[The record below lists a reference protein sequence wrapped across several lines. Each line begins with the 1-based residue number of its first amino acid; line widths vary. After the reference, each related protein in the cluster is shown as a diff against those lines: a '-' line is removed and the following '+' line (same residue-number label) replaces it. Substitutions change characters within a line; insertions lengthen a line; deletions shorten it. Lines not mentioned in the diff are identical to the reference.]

1 MRTRTIRHYETSCTG
16 KASQGQKRPNSIE
29 RKGLELNNLDF
40 RHHYNLGAF
49 FFWSVMNELI
59 QAVRCHRYAGL
70 DKNGKPVP
78 SPDPLKDVLKLE
90 EIPAPPCTD
99 GQVLIDTYYAGVQ
112 YPDALQAQGLY
123 QMKPD
128 LPYVPG
134 MDVTG
139 VVRATGSGVDHIA
152 VGDRVIAQMAI
163 GGLASVIS
171 VAATNVWKAPQSI
184 PLAKCANLGRNFFPA
199 YHSLKTLGNIAP
211 GDLVLVDGASGGV
224 GMAAIE
230 LAKAMG
236 AQVIAGVS
244 VPEKTSLPSEAGAD
258 RVFCYG
264 RDRDSYRNFKNDV
277 KQASAELGHPEGVD
291 CVLDMVQGDL
301 FEAVLVSAIRPLGVI
316 CLVGFTAGQKPIR
329 PGILLIKQAT
339 VVGSIWAG
347 WAKKYPSAHQDN
359 VAEIMGFFES
369 GSISPRVDRLFPVH
383 DYLKAFELFEHNR
396 GRGNTV
402 VCFREE

>member
-1 MRTRTIRHYETSCTG
+1 MTE
-16 KASQGQKRPNSIE
+16 
-29 RKGLELNNLDF
+29 F
-40 RHHYNLGAF
+40 
-49 FFWSVMNELI
+49 I

-70 DKNGKPVP
+70 DKMGKPI
-78 SPDPLKDVLKLE
+78 STPDPLSEVLRLE
-90 EIPAPPCTD
+90 EIPAPSCSD
-99 GQVLIDTYYAGVQ
+99 GQVLIDTYYAGIQ
-112 YPDALQAQGLY
+112 YPDTLQAQGLY
-123 QMKPD
+123 QMKPE
-128 LPYVPG
+128 LPYIPG

-139 VVRATGSGVDHIA
+139 TVKSVGAGVEHVN
-152 VGDRVIAQMAI
+152 VGDRVIAQMSI
-163 GGLASVIS
+163 GGLSSVVSVGAS
-171 VAATNVWKAPQSI
+171 NVWKAPPRI

-199 YHSLKTLGNIAP
+199 YHSLKTLGHITA

-244 VPEKTSLPSEAGAD
+244 VPEKTSLPEAAGAD

-264 RDRDSYRNFKNDV
+264 RDRDSYRKFKTDI
-277 KQASAELGHPEGVD
+277 GHPEGVD

-301 FEAVLVSAIRPLGVI
+301 FEAALVSAIRPLGII

-339 VVGSIWAG
+339 VIGSIWAG
-347 WAKKYPSAHQDN
+347 WATKHPPEHQNN
-359 VAEIMGFFES
+359 VAEIIAFLDS
-369 GSISPRVDRLFPVH
+369 GLISPRVDRVFPIQG
-383 DYLKAFELFEHNR
+383 YIEAFELFEHNR